1 MIWPMQATFQTKI
14 QDRAVYPALDAIA
27 ALYGRLLCRLFVDI
41 YVHNRPLVECKR
53 EYIAHYGITARH
65 FNALAIELKA
75 KVKAA
80 EEAHRHHLVHL
91 RGQIQATERAIA
103 KLQKQDKALAS
114 GKGRGAGLPPEE
126 RAERRR
132 RVRFRLHQKK
142 RRLAMLR
149 SRLETAEARTGLP
162 PICFGSRRLFHR
174 QFHLEENGFASH
186 DEWRKAWRDARSQS
200 FFCIGSKDEMSG
212 NQTCSLFGDSLRLRV
227 PNALAGRL
235 GRHVW
240 LHGIRFPYGQD
251 VILAA
256 LASGQAISYR
266 FVRQNGAWY
275 VFATTERPAAPI
287 TTWRRAG
294 ALGADLNPDRL
305 AVAEVDRFGNPIAAR
320 DIRFQIQGKRQEQVK
335 AILGEVVADLVAWAK
350 SAGKP
355 IVVEHLDFREK
366 KTRLREE
373 GPRYARMLSAFAYGA
388 FMALL
393 LSRAAREGVE
403 VIRVNPAFTSVIG
416 KVKFMARYGL
426 SPHAAAAVAIA
437 RRGLRL
443 GERFCSGTARPL
455 PARNRG
461 RHVWSDWRRIAPSVR
476 GKRAHRLYQ
485 RSSEDTPGRGEP
497 RSTLAP
503 AAHNLHGPGCDGLAW
518 GPGCDPPARIV
529 GSAVRPAS

>member
-1 MIWPMQATFQTKI
+1 MQATFQTKI
-14 QDRAVYPALDAIA
+14 QDRSVYPALDAIA
-27 ALYGRLLCRLFVDI
+27 ALYGRLLRRLFVDL
-41 YVHNRPLVECKR
+41 YVHRRPLSECKQQ
-53 EYIAHYGITARH
+53 YISRHGMTARQ
-65 FNALAIELKA
+65 FNALATELQG

-80 EEAHRHHLVHL
+80 EESHRHHQANL
-91 RGQIQATERAIA
+91 RRQIQATERAIA
-103 KLQKQDKALAS
+103 KLHKQEKALAA
-114 GKGRGAGLPPEE
+114 GKGRWAALSPAE

-149 SRLETAEARTGLP
+149 ARLETAKARTGLP
-162 PICFGSRRLFHR
+162 SICFGSRRLFHR
-174 QFHLEENGFASH
+174 QFHLEVNGFASH

-212 NQTCSLFGDSLRLRV
+212 NQTCSLFGNRLRLRV
-227 PNALAGRL
+227 PNALAARFGRY
-235 GRHVW
+235 VW

-251 VILAA
+251 VIMAA
-256 LASGQAISYR
+256 IASGRAISYR

-287 TTWRRAG
+287 TTSRRAG

-305 AVAEVDRFGNPIAAR
+305 AVAEVDRFGNPVAAR
-320 DIRFQIQGKRQEQVK
+320 DIRLPLQGKRREQVK
-335 AILGEVVADLVAWAK
+335 AILGDAVADLVAWAK
-350 SAGKP
+350 GAGKP

-366 KTRLREE
+366 KTRLREDDK
-373 GPRYARMLSAFAYGA
+373 RYARKLSAFAYGK
-388 FMALL
+388 FSALL
-393 LSRAAREGVE
+393 MARAAREGVE
-403 VIRVNPAFTSVIG
+403 VLRVNPAFTSVIG

-437 RRGLRL
+437 RRGLGL
-443 GERFCSGTARPL
+443 GERLRSGTARPL

-476 GKRAHRLYQ
+476 GKRAHRLYE
-485 RSSEDTPGRGEP
+485 RSSEDAPGRGKP
-497 RSTLAP
+497 RSTRAP
-503 AAHNLHGPGCDGLAW
+503 AASRPHGPGCDGLAW